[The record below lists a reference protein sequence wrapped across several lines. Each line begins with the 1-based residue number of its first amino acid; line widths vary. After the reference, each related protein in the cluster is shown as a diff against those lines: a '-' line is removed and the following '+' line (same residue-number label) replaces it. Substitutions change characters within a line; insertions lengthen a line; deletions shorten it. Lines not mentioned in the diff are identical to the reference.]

1 MLKISGNIVDVLNRR
16 IFKGEISVEN
26 GVISA
31 ILPMETCEPQYILPG
46 LIDAHIHIESS
57 MLVPTEFARI
67 AAVHGTTATVSDP
80 HEIAN
85 VLGIPGIKFMIDN
98 GDFVPFKFNFGAPSC
113 VPATQFETSG
123 AVLDSTSISELLSDP
138 KILYL
143 SEMMNYPGVIYDVPF
158 VMEKLKIAQD
168 LNKPIDGHAP
178 GLRGD
183 DLKKYVNSG
192 ISTDHECFSLE
203 EAKEKISLGMKILIR
218 EGSAAKNF
226 DALHSLIHSDNSMVM
241 LCSDDLHPNDLL
253 KGHINLI
260 IKKALSL
267 GYDLIDILTTCT
279 VNPVTHYGLNSGLL
293 QSGDDADFVIIDS
306 PEDFNIQKTYIK
318 GELVAEDGKSLII
331 SVPVKPINNFN
342 ISSLNVESLKVPFV
356 GGKTK
361 VIGIIPGEIITES
374 NEYQLNVDNGY
385 LFPDLERDILK
396 LAVIN
401 RYSDATP
408 AVAFVKGFGIKKGA
422 VATSV
427 AHDSHNIIC
436 IGVDDH
442 SMQTAINELTKNKG
456 GMVVFDGLQIFS
468 LPLPVAGLMS
478 INTCS
483 EVSQK
488 YEELEKKAQL
498 LGSQLYAPFMTLSF
512 LSLIVIPKLKLSD
525 KGLFDVEKFE
535 FTSLN
540 SI

>member
-26 GVISA
+26 GIISA
-31 ILPMETCEPQYILPG
+31 ILPTETCDPQYILPG

-67 AAVHGTTATVSDP
+67 ATVHGTTATVSDP

-85 VLGIPGIKFMIDN
+85 VLGIPGIRFMIDN
-98 GDFVPFKFNFGAPSC
+98 GDSVQFKFNFGAPSC

-138 KILYL
+138 RILYL
-143 SEMMNYPGVIYDVPF
+143 SEMMNYPGVIYNVPF
-158 VMEKLKIAQD
+158 VMAKLKIAQD
-168 LNKPIDGHAP
+168 FNKPIDGHAP

-183 DLKKYVNSG
+183 DLKKYVSSG

-267 GYDLIDILTTCT
+267 DYDLIDILTTCT
-279 VNPVTHYGLNSGLL
+279 VNPVKHYGLNSGLL
-293 QSGDDADFVIIDS
+293 QTGDDADFVIIDS
-306 PEDFNIQKTYIK
+306 PEDFNIQKTYLK
-318 GELVAEDGKSLII
+318 GELVAEDGKSLIVSI
-331 SVPVKPINNFN
+331 PLTPINNFN

-374 NEYQLNVDNGY
+374 NEYQLNADNGY
-385 LFPDLERDILK
+385 LVPDAGRDILK
-396 LAVIN
+396 LAVVN
-401 RYSDATP
+401 RYSEATP

-456 GMVVFDGLQIFS
+456 GMVVFDGLELDS

-478 INTCS
+478 TNICS
-483 EVSQK
+483 DVAHK